1 MSIKNNK
8 LFEKIAMATSLAI
21 ISGWLIFW
29 SFQIND
35 VIELL
40 RMAYG

>member
-1 MSIKNNK
+1 MSNENNK
-8 LFEKIAMATSLAI
+8 VFEKIAMLTSVAVI
-21 ISGWLIFW
+21 GGWLIFW

-40 RMAYG
+40 RLAYG